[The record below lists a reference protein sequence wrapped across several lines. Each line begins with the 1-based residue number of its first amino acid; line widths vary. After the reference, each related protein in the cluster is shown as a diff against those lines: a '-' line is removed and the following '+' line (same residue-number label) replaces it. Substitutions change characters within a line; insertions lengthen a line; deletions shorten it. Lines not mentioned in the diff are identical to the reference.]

1 MAGWKLPSWAMS
13 KSFWIAVS
21 SSVTTAAVIFGTLE
35 SRKHRSIQHLQSMI
49 VNDSGKSIELSPS
62 GALLE
67 DGENVDENQ
76 IETDAKIP
84 YDEDLIREQLARNY
98 AFFGEE
104 GMTNLRNSFV
114 VVVGCGGVGSWATVM
129 LARSGVQKIRI
140 IDFDQVSL
148 SSLNRHAIANLED
161 VGTPKT
167 LTLKRA
173 IKRFAPWIEIEACNT
188 LYSPESA
195 DELLSGNPSFVI
207 DAIDNIQTK
216 VDLLAYCYY
225 HQIQVIASTGS
236 ACKSDP
242 TRMNIADISATAE
255 DPLSR
260 ATRRR
265 LRLKG
270 VMEGIPVAFSSEKPD
285 PRKATLLPLA
295 EEEFEKGDVDQ
306 LSALPEF
313 RTRILPVIGPMPGI
327 FGLTLATHVLTRI
340 AKYPMDPISTQVR
353 PRLYEEAV
361 KRLHAEARNANVRLD
376 KTFNS
381 SEMSY
386 IIEEVYCGR
395 SALIPR
401 ETQKVSVVR
410 WNPHLPFEH
419 TNLVAMTR
427 DEARKHEATVL
438 DTQVDPSTVYPKEV
452 IDVVNKFLHRLRIWK
467 MLY

>member
-21 SSVTTAAVIFGTLE
+21 SSVTTAAVILGTLE
-35 SRKHRSIQHLQSMI
+35 SRKYRSIQHLQSMI
-49 VNDSGKSIELSPS
+49 VSDSGKSIQLSPS
-62 GALLE
+62 GIPIDYE
-67 DGENVDENQ
+67 ENTDENQ
-76 IETDAKIP
+76 TEKDVKIP
-84 YDEDLIREQLARNY
+84 YDEELIREQLARNY

-104 GMTNLRNSFV
+104 GMANVRNAFV
-114 VVVGCGGVGSWATVM
+114 IVVGCGGVGSWATVM

-148 SSLNRHAIANLED
+148 SSLNRHAIANLDD

-167 LTLKRA
+167 VALKRA
-173 IKRFAPWIEIEACNT
+173 IKRFAPWIEIEAYNT
-188 LYSPESA
+188 LYNPDSA

-225 HQIQVIASTGS
+225 HKIQVIASTGS

-265 LRLKG
+265 LRLLG

-285 PRKATLLPLA
+285 PRKANLLPLS
-295 EEEFEKGDVDQ
+295 EEEFDKGDVDQ

-313 RTRILPVIGPMPGI
+313 RSRILPVIGPMPGI

-376 KTFNS
+376 KTFNA

-386 IIEEVYCGR
+386 LIEEVYCGR
-395 SALIPR
+395 SALFPH
-401 ETQKVSVVR
+401 ESQKVSVVR
-410 WNPHLPFEH
+410 WNPHVPFEH

-438 DTQVDPSTVYPKEV
+438 APQLDPSAVYPKEV